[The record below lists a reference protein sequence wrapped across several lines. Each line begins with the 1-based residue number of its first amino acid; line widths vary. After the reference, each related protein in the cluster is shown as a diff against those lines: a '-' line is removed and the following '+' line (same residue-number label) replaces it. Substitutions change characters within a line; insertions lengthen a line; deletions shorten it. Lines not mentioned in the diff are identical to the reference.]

1 MLKNIVEAR
10 VTEGYKLYI
19 RFEAGVAGEV
29 DLSQLVEFKGVFS
42 PLQDL
47 RELARLSVDPE
58 LGTVCWPNGADL
70 DPDVLYAVIS
80 GVPIDVKV
88 AAPAR

>member
-1 MLKNIVEAR
+1 
-10 VTEGYKLYI
+10 
-19 RFEAGVAGEV
+19 
-29 DLSQLVEFKGVFS
+29 VFS

-47 RELARLSVDPE
+47 RELARLRVEPE

-80 GVPIDVKV
+80 GVPIDVKES
-88 AAPAR
+88 APAR